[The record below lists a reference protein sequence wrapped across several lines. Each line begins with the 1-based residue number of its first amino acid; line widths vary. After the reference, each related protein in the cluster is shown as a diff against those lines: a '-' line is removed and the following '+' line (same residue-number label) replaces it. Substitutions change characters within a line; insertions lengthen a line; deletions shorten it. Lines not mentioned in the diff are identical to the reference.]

1 MAATVRLWS
10 GREAKALRRAL
21 RLTVQDFAEFLG
33 VSVRTV
39 AKWESRGPDIQPKA
53 DSQAILDTALAQG
66 SPEVV
71 ARFMAEIGMSTTSV
85 DDPVMTADSSER
97 VTAFSTRGLIT
108 RPKWNETISV
118 ASEHLWLYGMAELGF
133 ALDDNVPGILK
144 EATERG
150 CDIRVLLLDPAYP
163 GITAIDADEDNP
175 AGTLRSRI
183 FAALTRFQRLSEE
196 CRPAMKIRVYNAQP
210 TVSIV
215 RGDDRMLVTPYL
227 RFFVGSNS
235 PSLELHRST
244 AAMMFDRYTRHFE
257 GTWGRAKE
265 WVDDG

>member
-10 GREAKALRRAL
+10 GREAKALRRAF

-39 AKWESRGPDIQPKA
+39 AEWESRGADIEPKA

-71 ARFMAEIGMSTTSV
+71 ARF
-85 DDPVMTADSSER
+85 TADVGISPTDPNGTPATSDAPES
-97 VTAFSTRGLIT
+97 VTAFSTRGLIS
-108 RPKWNETISV
+108 RPKWNQTIS
-118 ASEHLWLYGMAELGF
+118 AAADHLWLYGMAELGY
-133 ALDDNVPGILK
+133 ALDDNVPLILQK
-144 EATERG
+144 AAGKG
-150 CDIRVLLLDPAYP
+150 CDIRVLLLDPGYA
-163 GITAIDADEDNP
+163 GIEDIDADENSP

-183 FAALTRFQRLSEE
+183 RAALSRYERLSRD
-196 CRPAMKIRVYNAQP
+196 CQPAMQIRVYNARP

-235 PSLELHRST
+235 PSLELHRRT
-244 AAMMFDRYTRHFE
+244 AATMFDRYTRHFE
-257 GTWGRAKE
+257 DTWGRAKD
-265 WVDDG
+265 WVG